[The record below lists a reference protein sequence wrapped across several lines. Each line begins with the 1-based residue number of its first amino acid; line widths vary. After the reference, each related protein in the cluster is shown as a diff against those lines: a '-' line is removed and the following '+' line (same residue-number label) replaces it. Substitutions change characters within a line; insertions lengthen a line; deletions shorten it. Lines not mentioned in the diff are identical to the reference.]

1 MTEVAEVEKPPLV
14 KLLMNA
20 VFEPE
25 IVLFELSK
33 LGRRPRGWLAQEPEL
48 FKLLVQFVDQ
58 KILVCA
64 LRLRSIGY
72 DEL

>member
-1 MTEVAEVEKPPLV
+1 MLTKVAEVEKPPLV

-33 LGRRPRGWLAQEPEL
+33 LGRRPRG
-48 FKLLVQFVDQ
+48 
-58 KILVCA
+58 
-64 LRLRSIGY
+64 
-72 DEL
+72 